1 MENLKKRQDWKSE
14 AGLTLMELIMVLV
27 ILGMLTAVAAPRLYR
42 QMGQGKTNIAKIQI
56 SHLESALQ
64 VYAFDMGRFPTTAEG
79 LQALAE
85 NPGGSTS
92 WNGPYLEKGVQNDPW
107 DRPFIY
113 RNPGRTGEFDICS
126 MGPDGTEGT
135 DDDIC
140 N

>member
-1 MENLKKRQDWKSE
+1 
-14 AGLTLMELIMVLV
+14 MVLV

-42 QMGQGKTNIAKIQI
+42 QMSQGKSNIAKIHIGQI
-56 SHLESALQ
+56 ETALQ
-64 VYAFDMGRFPTTAEG
+64 IFAFDMGRFPTTAEG

-85 NPGGSTS
+85 NPAGSAS
-92 WNGPYLEKGVQNDPW
+92 WNGPYLEKGVQPDPW
-107 DRPFIY
+107 NNPYIY

-126 MGPDGTEGT
+126 MGPDGVEGT